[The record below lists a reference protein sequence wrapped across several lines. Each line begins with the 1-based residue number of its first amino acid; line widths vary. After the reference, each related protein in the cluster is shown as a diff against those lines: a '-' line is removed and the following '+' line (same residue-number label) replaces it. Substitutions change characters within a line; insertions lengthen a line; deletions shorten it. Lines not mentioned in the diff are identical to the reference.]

1 MYFTIAPREASSP
14 GLSPEALR
22 SYRTLRVHANALAA
36 FSASFAREAIEAAAS
51 YETALKSG
59 SEPSWRAFVERCQT
73 IVDHCN
79 SVSLTFGFNEAER
92 DAWQFF
98 AQIAAEN
105 ADLLGARVHSAA

>member
-14 GLSPEALR
+14 GLPPEALR

-36 FSASFAREAIEAAAS
+36 FSASFARQALEAAEA
-51 YETALKSG
+51 YEVALLTG
-59 SEPSWRAFVERCQT
+59 SEPSWRTFVERCQS

-79 SVSLTFGFNEAER
+79 SVSMSIGFNESER
-92 DAWQFF
+92 DAWHFF

-105 ADLLGARVHSAA
+105 ADLLDSRVHTAA